1 MTGPGINVSYG
12 RTLSHSMMARRRRE
26 KAQREADEL
35 AERKAKEALHRGMAD
50 YWMACGWPLDA
61 DDDDA

>member
-1 MTGPGINVSYG
+1 
-12 RTLSHSMMARRRRE
+12 MMHRRRRE
-26 KAQREADEL
+26 KAQRAADEQ
-35 AERKAKEALHRGMAD
+35 AEREAKEALHRGMAD